1 VKIVRKNTAKGHYY
15 IDEETGERVPGV
27 TTILGDGLPKK
38 ALINWAASAT
48 AEYAVDHWD
57 ELTGLAP
64 SARLKKLNGG
74 RYAVKDEAANRG
86 TQVHKMGE
94 RLMAGEAVVVPDT
107 IRGYVDS
114 YVRFLDEFQ
123 LRVRHI
129 EALVYSESHRYVGTL
144 DIFGDIL
151 LPDMPE
157 YDDLPRDA
165 DGFVCN
171 CLIDAK
177 TNRSGIF
184 GETALQLAGYRFAEF
199 MQPDPDDPATAF
211 EMPEVT
217 WTGAVWI
224 RPDGYSL
231 IPVTAGEE
239 QHRAFLYAQ
248 QVGVFDQG
256 ARDLIGDRIEPPT
269 ASRYVLQQVE
279 GAPSLPGGRPDGALL

>member
-1 VKIVRKNTAKGHYY
+1 MKIVRKNTAKGHYY
-15 IDEETGERVPGV
+15 IDQDTGERVPGV
-27 TTILGDGLPKK
+27 TTVLDSGLPKK

-48 AEYAVDHWD
+48 AEFAIDHWD
-57 ELTGLAP
+57 ELSELAP

-94 RLMAGEAVVVPDT
+94 RLMGGETVVVPDP
-107 IRGYVDS
+107 IRAYVDS

-144 DIFGDIL
+144 DIVGDIL

-157 YDDLPRDA
+157 YDHLPRDD

-199 MQPDPDDPATAF
+199 MQPDWDDPESAF
-211 EMPEVT
+211 EMPQVT

-248 QVGVFDQG
+248 QVGIFDHG

-269 ASRYVLQQVE
+269 ASRY
-279 GAPSLPGGRPDGALL
+279 ALVKADA

>member
-1 VKIVRKNTAKGHYY
+1 MKIVRKNTAKGHYY
-15 IDEETGERVPGV
+15 IDQETGERVPGV
-27 TTILGDGLPKK
+27 TGVLSDGLPKK

-57 ELTGLAP
+57 ELAEMSP

-74 RYAVKDEAANRG
+74 RYEVKDEAANRG

-94 RLMAGEAVVVPDT
+94 RLMAGETVVVPDA

-129 EALVYSESHRYVGTL
+129 EALVYSETHRYVGTL

-157 YDDLPRDA
+157 YDYLPRDE

-184 GETALQLAGYRFAEF
+184 GETALQLAGYRFAEY
-199 MQPDPDDPATAF
+199 MQPDETDPETAF
-211 EMPEVT
+211 PMPEIT

-224 RPDGYSL
+224 RANGYSL
-231 IPVTAGEE
+231 IPVTATED

-248 QVGVFDQG
+248 QVGIFDQG
-256 ARDLIGDRIEPPT
+256 ARDLIGDAIEPPT
-269 ASRYVLQQVE
+269 ASAYVLAKVGE
-279 GAPSLPGGRPDGALL
+279 ADR

>member
-1 VKIVRKNTAKGHYY
+1 MKIQRKNTAKGHYY
-15 IDEETGERVPGV
+15 IDLDAGGERVPGV

-48 AEYAVDHWD
+48 AEYAIDHWD
-57 ELTGLAP
+57 ELSALAP
-64 SARLKKLNGG
+64 SARLKRLNGG
-74 RYAVKDEAANRG
+74 RYAVRDEAANRG

-94 RLMAGEAVVVPDT
+94 RLMAGETVVVPEA
-107 IRGYVDS
+107 IRSYVDS

-123 LRVRHI
+123 LRVQHI
-129 EALVYSESHRYVGTL
+129 EALVYSEKHRYVGTL

-157 YDDLPRDA
+157 YAHLPRDT

-199 MQPDPDDPATAF
+199 MQTDPSDPGTAF
-211 EMPEVT
+211 PMPPVT

-231 IPVTAGEE
+231 IPVTATED
-239 QHRAFLYAQ
+239 QHRQFLYAQ

-256 ARDLIGDRIEPPT
+256 ARDLIGDPIEPPT
-269 ASRYVLQQVE
+269 ASAYRLTVAE
-279 GAPSLPGGRPDGALL
+279 AMTA

>member
-1 VKIVRKNTAKGHYY
+1 MKIVRKNTAKGHYY
-15 IDEETGERVPGV
+15 IDQETGERVPGV
-27 TTILGDGLPKK
+27 TTILDAGLPKK
-38 ALINWAASAT
+38 ALINWAAGAT
-48 AEYAVDHWD
+48 AEFAVDHWD
-57 ELTGLAP
+57 ELSELAP

-94 RLMAGEAVVVPDT
+94 RLMAGETVVVPDQ
-107 IRGYVDS
+107 IKGYVNS

-123 LRVRHI
+123 LRVRFI

-157 YDDLPRDA
+157 YDHLPRDA

-199 MQPDPDDPATAF
+199 MQPDQDDPETAF
-211 EMPEVT
+211 EMPHVA

-231 IPVTAGEE
+231 IPVAAAEE

-248 QVGVFDQG
+248 QVGIFDHG

-269 ASRYVLQQVE
+269 ASRY
-279 GAPSLPGGRPDGALL
+279 ALVKTEEEAS

>member
-1 VKIVRKNTAKGHYY
+1 MKIVRKNTAKGHYY
-15 IDEETGERVPGV
+15 IDQDTGERVPGV

-38 ALINWAASAT
+38 ALINWAATAT

-57 ELTGLAP
+57 ELSTLAP

-94 RLMAGEAVVVPDT
+94 RLMAGETVVVPDE
-107 IRGYVDS
+107 IRAYVDS

-129 EALVYSESHRYVGTL
+129 EALVYSETHRYVGTL

-157 YDDLPRDA
+157 YDDLPRDEE
-165 DGFVCN
+165 GFVCN

-199 MQPDPDDPATAF
+199 MQTDGSDPETAF
-211 EMPEVT
+211 EMPAVT

-269 ASRYVLQQVE
+269 ASAYVLAKAGE
-279 GAPSLPGGRPDGALL
+279 